1 MGSAMNKN
9 KNTTK
14 KMKVFPKGQ
23 VIIPV
28 DLRRKYNIDIGD
40 QIEFVTI
47 KDGILLKPSIQKPD
61 RGSVAKELFGMLH
74 RYAEG
79 KDYPDDNAIDE
90 ATEKEF
96 ADGWK

>member
-1 MGSAMNKN
+1 
-9 KNTTK
+9 
-14 KMKVFPKGQ
+14 MKVFPKGQ

-28 DLRRKYNIDIGD
+28 DLRRKYNINIGD
-40 QIEFVTI
+40 QIEFITI

-61 RGSVAKELFGMLH
+61 RGSVAKELFGMLR

-79 KDYPDDNAIDE
+79 KDYPDDNAINE

-96 ADGWK
+96 ADGWQK